1 MKLLHAAVGAA
12 LCLGAAHAS
21 AAPVLLS
28 EVFYDA
34 VGPDDGLS
42 FIEIWGA
49 PGTSL
54 SGLTIEA
61 VNGAGGGVTHTLAL
75 SGTIG
80 ASGLFV
86 IADNLAGGATTL
98 VANADLILD
107 FDFQNGPDSVALRD
121 AGSVLDA
128 VGYGAFAAGDVFA
141 GEGAP
146 SIDPAPGAAIARHF
160 ANVDTNDNAA
170 DWLGIAPTPGAAPI
184 QAVPEASPLLL
195 FGPAAVFLARRR
207 SLPHATA

>member
-1 MKLLHAAVGAA
+1 MNSFRAALGAA
-12 LCLGAAHAS
+12 LLLGAAPAS
-21 AAPVLLS
+21 ASPLLS

-54 SGLTIEA
+54 AGLTIEGI
-61 VNGAGGGVTHTLAL
+61 NGAGGGVTHTLTL

-86 IADNLAGGATTL
+86 IADNLAGGSTTL
-98 VANADLILD
+98 VAGADLILD
-107 FDFQNGPDSVALRD
+107 FDFQNGPDSVVLRS
-121 AGSVLDA
+121 ASGILDA
-128 VGYGAFAAGDVFA
+128 VGYGAFAASDVFG

-146 SIDPAPGAAIARHF
+146 APDPAAGLAIARAF
-160 ANVDTNDNAA
+160 ADVDTNDNAA
-170 DWLGIAPTPGAAPI
+170 DWLGAAPTPGSA
-184 QAVPEASPLLL
+184 QLSAVPEANPLLL
-195 FGPAAVFLARRR
+195 LVAPAAALLVRR
-207 SLPHATA
+207 SFTAPATA